1 MLDLKN
7 VHFFVQIVDRG
18 GFTSA
23 AELLGQQ
30 KSTLSHRI
38 KALEASLG
46 VRLINRTSRQFAVTE
61 VGAQFYRHAIE
72 LLHNAETAE
81 HAVRQRIAEPSGVI
95 RMTAPIE
102 VTQYLLREVLPGF
115 LERHPKVAIHEHA
128 TERFVDIVGEGF
140 DLAIRGH
147 ISTLR
152 DCDLVQRTIAYVPWC
167 LFAGPSY
174 LEQRAPVS
182 HPRELASH
190 AFVAMTRRGP
200 TRWQLRGPGGEFVN
214 VPIEPRFQSNN
225 LLSLKEAACANL
237 GIAALPGF
245 MCRDELQAG
254 KLRRLLPDWIASEAR
269 LSALMP
275 NRTGLLPA
283 VRLLVDFLATEL
295 PKVTSF
301 D

>member
-1 MLDLKN
+1 MLDLKDVN
-7 VHFFVQIVDRG
+7 FFVQIVDRG

-72 LLHNAETAE
+72 LLHSAATAE
-81 HAVRQRIAEPSGVI
+81 EAVRKRIAEPSGVI

-102 VTQYLLREVLPGF
+102 VTQYLLREVLPAF
-115 LERHPKVAIHEHA
+115 LNQHPKVVIHEHA

-147 ISTLR
+147 TSTLR
-152 DCDLVQRTIAYVPWC
+152 DCNLVQRTIASVPWC
-167 LFAGPSY
+167 LFAGPRY
-174 LEQRAPVS
+174 LDQRSPVA
-182 HPRELASH
+182 HPRELANH
-190 AFVAMTRRGP
+190 ASLSMTRRG
-200 TRWQLRGPGGEFVN
+200 QLRWHIRGPAGELVS
-214 VPIEPRFQSNN
+214 VPIVPRYQSNS
-225 LLSLKEAACANL
+225 LISLKEAACANL
-237 GIAALPGF
+237 GIVALPGF
-245 MCRDELQAG
+245 MCRDELRAG
-254 KLRRLLPDWIASEAR
+254 SLRRLLPDWIACEAR

-283 VRLLVDFLATEL
+283 VRSLVDFLAVEL
-295 PKVTSF
+295 PKVTAF